1 MQNTNGAAFVDG
13 LEMDWVDLVIEK
25 GQERLVEA
33 YSAFTDS
40 WGLFRSILED
50 TLKDKGITDVFVV
63 GLGMDFSITDVAED
77 YCVKWTAL
85 DSRKR
90 GFRTVVVEDC
100 TKGVADESTETA
112 RQELKQAGVEYQHSS
127 EVYKLFSD
135 STEEDMKAK

>member
-1 MQNTNGAAFVDG
+1 
-13 LEMDWVDLVIEK
+13 MDRVDLVIEK

-40 WGLFRSILED
+40 WGLFPSILED

-63 GLGMDFSITDVAED
+63 GLAED